1 MDFVKDVTVIEED
14 LENINDKCDK
24 IQCIGVYSA
33 IKAVIKL
40 IVDIF
45 KCFKPKIFNLKNI
58 MYYIYITI
66 YIMYELD
73 YPDYVSSLDDGVE
86 NPTQTISIG
95 DSLSY
100 TKITNEYLKTLNKD
114 FKKYIK
120 IYT

>member
-14 LENINDKCDK
+14 LEDVNNKCDK

-45 KCFKPKIFNLKNI
+45 KCSNPKIFNLKNI

-66 YIMYELD
+66 YI
-73 YPDYVSSLDDGVE
+73 
-86 NPTQTISIG
+86 
-95 DSLSY
+95 
-100 TKITNEYLKTLNKD
+100 
-114 FKKYIK
+114 
-120 IYT
+120 